1 MGEEAAEASSAAVP
15 TVLTTA
21 EMLAVWDA
29 FRAAKAMAVVVMG
42 MSMEHGFSECVF
54 RHNEISVISKYA
66 RYKSPAKNIRRDGSS
81 GLSLGKG
88 DSPGVGRLRIN
99 SFFGRFWV
107 DRSLRRDFRLFQS
120 PAAPWSNPNAFCWRS
135 A

>member
-1 MGEEAAEASSAAVP
+1 MGEEAAEAASAAAP
-15 TVLTTA
+15 TVLATA
-21 EMLAVWDA
+21 ETLAVLDVFW
-29 FRAAKAMAVVVMG
+29 AAEAMAVAVMG
-42 MSMEHGFSECVF
+42 MSMEQWILRVCLDITKYQIDLNAVDTRGLPKNMRRHG
-54 RHNEISVISKYA
+54 
-66 RYKSPAKNIRRDGSS
+66 GS

-99 SFFGRFWV
+99 SFFGRLWV
-107 DRSLRRDFRLFQS
+107 GRSLPRDFRLFQS